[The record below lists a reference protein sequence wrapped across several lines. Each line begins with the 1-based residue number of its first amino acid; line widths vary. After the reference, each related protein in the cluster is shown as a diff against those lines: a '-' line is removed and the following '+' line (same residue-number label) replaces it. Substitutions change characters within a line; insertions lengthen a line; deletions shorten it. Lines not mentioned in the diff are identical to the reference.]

1 MRCCL
6 RRKGAP
12 RALQRLYGVK
22 CPATVNAPN
31 QRGFHF
37 VFLEDPPQTQ
47 FDLNFSVLGI
57 PVRVHPLF
65 WLTSLV
71 LGINGN
77 PEPGAMMIW
86 VGVVFVSVLVHEL
99 GHALTAQ
106 RFGFRPWIT
115 LYSFGGLASYSSSRS
130 KPGEQILILL
140 AGPGAGFLLAA
151 VVMALLVASGGSI
164 YFLGRRIGS
173 GTLLFQTNPQLDTL
187 VYNLLYVNIF
197 WGIINLFP
205 VYPLDGGQISR
216 TLFMKYNPWQGV
228 RQSILLS
235 VITGAA
241 LAGYALLIKKPSD
254 FYLAFMFGYLAYL
267 SYASLQGPWGRMGR
281 Y

>member
-1 MRCCL
+1 M
-6 RRKGAP
+6 
-12 RALQRLYGVK
+12 
-22 CPATVNAPN
+22 
-31 QRGFHF
+31 
-37 VFLEDPPQTQ
+37 FLEDPPRTQ

-71 LGINGN
+71 LGLAN
-77 PEPGAMMIW
+77 PEPGQLMIW

-99 GHALTAQ
+99 GHALVAQ

-115 LYSFGGLASYSSSRS
+115 LYSFGGLASYQSSRS
-130 KPGEQILILL
+130 KPGEQIAILL

-151 VVMALLVASGGSI
+151 LVWALLELSGGAV
-164 YFLGRRIGS
+164 YFQWTRVGR
-173 GTLLFQTNPQLDTL
+173 GTLLSQTNPQLALL
-187 VYNLLYVNIF
+187 VEDLLYVNIF

-216 TLFMKYNPWQGV
+216 TLFMKYNPWQGL

-235 VITGAA
+235 VLTGAA
-241 LAGYALLIKKPSD
+241 LTAYALLVKKPAD

-267 SYASLQGPWGRMGR
+267 SYASLQGPWGRLGR
-281 Y
+281 W